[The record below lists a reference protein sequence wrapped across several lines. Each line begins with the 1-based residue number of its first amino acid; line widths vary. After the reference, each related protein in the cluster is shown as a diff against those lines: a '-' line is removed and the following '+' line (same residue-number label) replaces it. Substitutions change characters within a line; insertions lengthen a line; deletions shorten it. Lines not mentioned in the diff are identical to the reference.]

1 MTRSSAAVLAGAAV
15 LLVAILAVAVR
26 DTLADPGPGG
36 AAAELVPASALAYAR
51 LSTDPGDPEARE
63 LARLAPRI
71 PGYLR
76 VRDAAL
82 QAISPAP
89 GAFDVR
95 RDVRPW
101 LGEEAAVALVELGG
115 GRFGSLVLAR
125 VRDEPKAEALLQ
137 RVAGAR
143 PGSRYKGTV
152 VRRFGSNAAAF
163 VRGYLVAGPELA
175 VQRSIDAAEDDAPAL
190 AESDVFERALA
201 GAERPAQVYV
211 APRALGAAPGG
222 GVAGALAAL
231 LSHKRLR
238 ALGAAAG
245 GGEDGLSVRV
255 RSVGTGGRT
264 AADAGPADGA
274 RALAARVPAEAIALV
289 AAPEAAAVVAAIE
302 RAGGAAAAE
311 AVRSTLAEEASL
323 DLDRDLLARLHG
335 GFAAWISPGEPAPVV
350 ALAARTRDPKGVREV
365 LARLQDPVARVLAE
379 DPDAPLIFRGR
390 DIAGAEVFTLP
401 VSDGFAPTYA
411 VAGGTAVIATAPEA
425 VEAFLGRG
433 SPRLLETPAFRS
445 AVPALSPTADSLG
458 FFDVRQLLT
467 LGEQTGLTAE
477 DLRPVHAASAVIQR
491 EEDDTTAEL
500 FFEIP

>member
-51 LSTDPGDPEARE
+51 LSTDPDDPEARE

-125 VRDEPKAEALLQ
+125 VRDEPRAEALLQ

-143 PGSRYKGTV
+143 PGTRYKGTV

-211 APRALGAAPGG
+211 APRGLGAAPGG
-222 GVAGALAAL
+222 GVAGALVAL
-231 LSHKRLR
+231 LTPEAPAR
-238 ALGAAAG
+238 AGRRSRRRRGRPERERAQRRHRWQDGRRRRAGGRRARAGRARAGRGDRARRGAG
-245 GGEDGLSVRV
+245 GG
-255 RSVGTGGRT
+255 GGRRGRR
-264 AADAGPADGA
+264 ARRRRRGGRGRAEHAGGGGLARRRPRPAGAPARRLRRVA
-274 RALAARVPAEAIALV
+274 RARATRPRSSRSPRARATPRACARCSPAC
-289 AAPEAAAVVAAIE
+289 
-302 RAGGAAAAE
+302 
-311 AVRSTLAEEASL
+311 
-323 DLDRDLLARLHG
+323 
-335 GFAAWISPGEPAPVV
+335 
-350 ALAARTRDPKGVREV
+350 RTRWP
-365 LARLQDPVARVLAE
+365 AC
-379 DPDAPLIFRGR
+379 
-390 DIAGAEVFTLP
+390 
-401 VSDGFAPTYA
+401 
-411 VAGGTAVIATAPEA
+411 
-425 VEAFLGRG
+425 
-433 SPRLLETPAFRS
+433 SPRTR
-445 AVPALSPTADSLG
+445 T
-458 FFDVRQLLT
+458 R
-467 LGEQTGLTAE
+467 
-477 DLRPVHAASAVIQR
+477 R
-491 EEDDTTAEL
+491 
-500 FFEIP
+500 